1 MFLNQ
6 PEPDSQEP
14 LSPEQERVLRKFRRF
29 SSISMLVMML
39 GLASVF
45 GVIAYRMLRGK
56 TPPTPGEITATLPKD
71 ARILTTAISDGLVV
85 LTLEVN
91 GTVEI
96 RTFHVDTL
104 APAGRLRFAV
114 EP

>member
-1 MFLNQ
+1 MFLSQ

-14 LSPEQERVLRKFRRF
+14 LSPDQERILRKFRRF
-29 SSISMLVMML
+29 STVSTLVMML

-45 GVIAYRMLRGK
+45 GVIAYRLLRDK
-56 TPPTPGEITATLPKD
+56 TPTPGEITATLPKD
-71 ARILTTAISDGLVV
+71 ARILSTTISDGLVV

-91 GTVEI
+91 NAVEI
-96 RTFHVDTL
+96 RTFHVGTL
-104 APAGRLRFAV
+104 APAGRLRFAA